1 MKSITALAVIGLLF
15 FACKLCSTSNNSNQP
30 ISNSSASST
39 GKSFARDYI
48 KPQYGRFSL
57 SKSGT
62 KEEARKTASGFTVK
76 MLEQSR
82 DAAAGEYSGGTGP
95 AALMVCAYSSPSVPA
110 ELIEEFERQIKSDRG
125 MTLVRAVPDSTG
137 KRVEATDS
145 RGKGVVGWSNGHWF
159 FLTIGANL
167 SDATSLANSL
177 GF

>member
-15 FACKLCSTSNNSNQP
+15 FACKLCSTSNNSNRP
-30 ISNSSASST
+30 GSYSSPASP

-48 KPQYGRFSL
+48 KPQLGRFRL
-57 SKSGT
+57 SKSLT
-62 KEEARKTASGFTVK
+62 REDARKTATGFTVK
-76 MLEQSR
+76 MLDQSR

-95 AALMVCAYSSPSVPA
+95 AALMACAYSSPSVPT
-110 ELIEEFERQIKSDRG
+110 ELIEDFERQIRADRG

-145 RGKGVVGWSNGHWF
+145 RGRGVVGWSNGNWF
-159 FLTIGANL
+159 FMTIGGNL
-167 SDATSLANSL
+167 SDATTLANSL